1 MRVGSGG
8 GEAEGGKL
16 RQFRQEYL
24 QPAGRVG
31 QLRGKRGVCSLVSY
45 ARYEVIVCKF

>member
-1 MRVGSGG
+1 MGSGG

-31 QLRGKRGVCSLVSY
+31 QLRGKRGVVVWSVMHVM
-45 ARYEVIVCKF
+45 R